1 MDYLR
6 IFLIVIVVMWALNSV
21 LSVSRP
27 AVQGGNGNVWKVFGS
42 MNCGWTRKQVEE
54 LKNKGVPYEF
64 LDCSGDRC
72 SEGMPENI
80 LPNGTRRVGFTK
92 VD

>member
-1 MDYLR
+1 MDWLR
-6 IFLIVIVVMWALNSV
+6 IFLLVIVVMWALNSV
-21 LSVSRP
+21 LVTSRP
-27 AVQGGNGNVWKVFGS
+27 AVGSNGNVWKVFGS
-42 MNCGWTRKQVEE
+42 MDCGWTRKQVEE
-54 LKNKGVPYEF
+54 LNNKGVPYEF

-72 SEGMPENI
+72 KEGMPENI

>member
-1 MDYLR
+1 MNALR

-21 LSVSRP
+21 LVTSRS
-27 AVQGGNGNVWKVFGS
+27 ATVDNGNLWKVYGS

-54 LKNKGVPYEF
+54 LKKKGIPYEF
-64 LDCSGDRC
+64 LDCSGDKCR
-72 SEGMPENI
+72 EGMPENI